1 MPKKSIHLHVDGFL
15 LRYLDTVDVG
25 GINMLAFFN
34 MNSFESMYF
43 VMKWKINYQKD
54 LLQLRTVKQS
64 VLGKKKAFYNYF
76 VISNVF

>member
-1 MPKKSIHLHVDGFL
+1 MPKKSIDLHVDGFH
-15 LRYLDTVDVG
+15 LRYLDTVDVE

-54 LLQLRTVKQS
+54 LLQLRTVKTIS
-64 VLGKKKAFYNYF
+64 VKKEKS
-76 VISNVF
+76 IL

>member
-1 MPKKSIHLHVDGFL
+1 MLTVFL
-15 LRYLDTVDVG
+15 LRYLYTVDVE

-54 LLQLRTVKQS
+54 LLQLRTVKTIS
-64 VLGKKKAFYNYF
+64 VKEEKSIL
-76 VISNVF
+76 

>member
-1 MPKKSIHLHVDGFL
+1 MPKKSIDLHVDSFL
-15 LRYLDTVDVG
+15 LRYLDTVDVE

-54 LLQLRTVKQS
+54 LLQLRTVKTIS
-64 VLGKKKAFYNYF
+64 VKEEKSIL
-76 VISNVF
+76 

>member
-1 MPKKSIHLHVDGFL
+1 MPKKRIDLHVDGFL
-15 LRYLDTVDVG
+15 LRYLDTVDVE

-54 LLQLRTVKQS
+54 LLQLRTVKTIS
-64 VLGKKKAFYNYF
+64 VKEEKSIL
-76 VISNVF
+76 

>member
-1 MPKKSIHLHVDGFL
+1 MPKKSIDLHVDGFL
-15 LRYLDTVDVG
+15 LRHLDTVDVE

-54 LLQLRTVKQS
+54 LLQLRTVKTIS
-64 VLGKKKAFYNYF
+64 VKEEKSIL
-76 VISNVF
+76 

>member
-1 MPKKSIHLHVDGFL
+1 MPKKRIDLHVDGFL
-15 LRYLDTVDVG
+15 LRYLDTVDVE

-54 LLQLRTVKQS
+54 LLQLRTVKTIS
-64 VLGKKKAFYNYF
+64 VKEEKNIL
-76 VISNVF
+76 

>member
-1 MPKKSIHLHVDGFL
+1 MLTVSL
-15 LRYLDTVDVG
+15 LRYLDTVDVE

-54 LLQLRTVKQS
+54 LLQLRTVKTIS
-64 VLGKKKAFYNYF
+64 VKEEKSIL
-76 VISNVF
+76 

>member
-1 MPKKSIHLHVDGFL
+1 MPKKSIDLHVDGFL
-15 LRYLDTVDVG
+15 LRYLDTVE

-54 LLQLRTVKQS
+54 LLQLRTVKTIS
-64 VLGKKKAFYNYF
+64 VKEEKSIL
-76 VISNVF
+76 

>member
-1 MPKKSIHLHVDGFL
+1 MPKKSIDLHVDGFP
-15 LRYLDTVDVG
+15 LRYLDTVDVE

-54 LLQLRTVKQS
+54 LLQLRTVKTIS
-64 VLGKKKAFYNYF
+64 VKEEKSIL
-76 VISNVF
+76 

>member
-1 MPKKSIHLHVDGFL
+1 MPKKSIDLHVDVFL
-15 LRYLDTVDVG
+15 LRYLDTVDVE

-54 LLQLRTVKQS
+54 LLQLRTVKTIS
-64 VLGKKKAFYNYF
+64 VKEEKSIL
-76 VISNVF
+76 

>member
-1 MPKKSIHLHVDGFL
+1 MLTVFL
-15 LRYLDTVDVG
+15 LRYLDTVDVE

-54 LLQLRTVKQS
+54 LLQLRTVKTIS
-64 VLGKKKAFYNYF
+64 VKEEKSIL
-76 VISNVF
+76 

>member
-1 MPKKSIHLHVDGFL
+1 MPKKSIDLHVDGFL
-15 LRYLDTVDVG
+15 FRYLDTVDVE

-54 LLQLRTVKQS
+54 LLQLRTVKTIS
-64 VLGKKKAFYNYF
+64 VKEEKSIL
-76 VISNVF
+76 

>member
-1 MPKKSIHLHVDGFL
+1 MPKKSIDLYVDGFL
-15 LRYLDTVDVG
+15 LRYLDTVDVE

-54 LLQLRTVKQS
+54 LLQLRTVKTIS
-64 VLGKKKAFYNYF
+64 VKEEKSIL
-76 VISNVF
+76 

>member
-1 MPKKSIHLHVDGFL
+1 MPKKNIDLHVDGFL
-15 LRYLDTVDVG
+15 LRYLDTVDVE

-54 LLQLRTVKQS
+54 LLQLRTVKTIS
-64 VLGKKKAFYNYF
+64 VKEEKSIL
-76 VISNVF
+76 

>member
-1 MPKKSIHLHVDGFL
+1 MLTVFFF
-15 LRYLDTVDVG
+15 RYLDTVDVE

-54 LLQLRTVKQS
+54 LLQLRTVKTIS
-64 VLGKKKAFYNYF
+64 VKEEKSIL
-76 VISNVF
+76 

>member
-1 MPKKSIHLHVDGFL
+1 MPKKSIDLHVDGFF
-15 LRYLDTVDVG
+15 LRYLDTVDVE

-54 LLQLRTVKQS
+54 LLQLRTVKTIS
-64 VLGKKKAFYNYF
+64 VKEEKSIL
-76 VISNVF
+76 

>member
-1 MPKKSIHLHVDGFL
+1 MLTVFL
-15 LRYLDTVDVG
+15 LRYLDTVDVE

-54 LLQLRTVKQS
+54 LLQLRNVKTIS
-64 VLGKKKAFYNYF
+64 VKEEKSIL
-76 VISNVF
+76 